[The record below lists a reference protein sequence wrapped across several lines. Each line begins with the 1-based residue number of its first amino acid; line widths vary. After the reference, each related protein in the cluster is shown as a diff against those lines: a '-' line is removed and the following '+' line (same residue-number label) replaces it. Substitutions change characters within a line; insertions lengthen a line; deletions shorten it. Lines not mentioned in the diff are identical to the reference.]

1 MYGQTRVLDAWAR
14 VLDAWARVLDAW
26 ARERAGGFGLGFD
39 SFLF

>member
-14 VLDAWARVLDAW
+14 EMTAW
-26 ARERAGGFGLGFD
+26 ARERAGGFGFGFD